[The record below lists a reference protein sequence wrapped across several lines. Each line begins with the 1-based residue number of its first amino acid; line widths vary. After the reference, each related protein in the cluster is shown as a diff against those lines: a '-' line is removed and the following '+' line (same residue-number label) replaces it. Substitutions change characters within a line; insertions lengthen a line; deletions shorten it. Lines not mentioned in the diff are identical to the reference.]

1 MKSPDEILKME
12 GTLLTLLKTVMDPE
26 VELNIVDLGLIYRLE
41 FDGEKKVNIDMT
53 LSTPACPLGD
63 AIMANIH
70 EVLNAGYPELDFN
83 VELVWDPP
91 WTPEMMTDDGKM
103 ALEGL

>member
-1 MKSPDEILKME
+1 MKSPEEILKTE
-12 GTLLTLLKTVMDPE
+12 GDLLNILKTVMDPE

-41 FDGEKKVNIDMT
+41 YDGDNKVDIDMT

-70 EVLNAGYPELDFN
+70 EVLKANYPELEFN
-83 VELVWDPP
+83 LQLVWDPP
-91 WTPEMMTDDGKM
+91 WTPDQMTEEGKKLLGMM
-103 ALEGL
+103 

>member
-1 MKSPDEILKME
+1 MKSPDEILKIE
-12 GTLLTLLKTVMDPE
+12 GDLLLVLKTVMDPE

-41 FDGEKKVNIDMT
+41 YDGDKKVDIDLT

-63 AIMANIH
+63 AIIANVN
-70 EVLNAGYPELDFN
+70 ETLKANQPEFEFN
-83 VELVWDPP
+83 VQLVWDPP
-91 WTPEMMTDDGKM
+91 WTPDQMTEEGRL

>member
-12 GTLLTLLKTVMDPE
+12 GDLLTLLKTVMDPE

-41 FDGEKKVNIDMT
+41 YHGDKKVDIDLT

-63 AIMANIH
+63 AIIANVH
-70 EVLNAGYPELDFN
+70 EILKANYPELEFN
-83 VELVWDPP
+83 VQLVWDPP
-91 WTPEMMTDDGKM
+91 WNPDMMTEDGKQMLEMM
-103 ALEGL
+103 

>member
-1 MKSPDEILKME
+1 MKNPEEILKTE
-12 GTLLTLLKTVMDPE
+12 GDLLSILKTVMDPE

-41 FDGEKKVNIDMT
+41 YDGVNKVDIDMT

-70 EVLNAGYPELDFN
+70 EVLKANYPELEFN
-83 VELVWDPP
+83 LQLVWDPP
-91 WTPEMMTDDGKM
+91 WTPDQMTEEGKKLLGMM
-103 ALEGL
+103 